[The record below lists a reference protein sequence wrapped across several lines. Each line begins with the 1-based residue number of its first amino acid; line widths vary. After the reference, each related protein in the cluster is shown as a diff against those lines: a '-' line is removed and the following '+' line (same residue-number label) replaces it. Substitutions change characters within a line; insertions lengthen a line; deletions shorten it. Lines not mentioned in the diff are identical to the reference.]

1 MLTSMKLYAC
11 CAVNCTKANL
21 NIFQGEGGGGLGAP
35 VLDPPSLD
43 KVLKERDNTKSHKD
57 AFQKAL
63 LCAIRKCIVL
73 PFLKSVIRGNM
84 RHYNAF
90 FAILRL
96 L

>member
-1 MLTSMKLYAC
+1 MRR
-11 CAVNCTKANL
+11 CA
-21 NIFQGEGGGGLGAP
+21 GAP

-43 KVLKERDNTKSHKD
+43 KVQKERDNTKSHKD

-84 RHYNAF
+84 RQYNAF